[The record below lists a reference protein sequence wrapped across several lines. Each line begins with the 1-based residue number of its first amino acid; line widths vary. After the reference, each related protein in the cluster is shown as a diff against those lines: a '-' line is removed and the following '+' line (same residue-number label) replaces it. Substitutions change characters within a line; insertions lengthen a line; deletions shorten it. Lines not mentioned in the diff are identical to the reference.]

1 MNLPSGHKR
10 INSAYNQPYSGQ
22 KITPRTTIGTY
33 PIQKKSISKE
43 SFTKVTNLSTASTS
57 KNHKGSI
64 LFQNY
69 PLKLEGDLMGSS
81 KRQSREHSQNRSLT
95 PNKSQ
100 NSSRIY
106 GSQNFK
112 SNVIPASKIKKPD
125 FSSKTGKN
133 VKNIIQKNI
142 RDPLNMSNISSSN
155 RSRLNDTNNSFVGS
169 DSLNRTRFGGSSL
182 IKNGINLK
190 QRVGTPNSRLNNSQI
205 TKSSSDLHRKL
216 NNKSPLSKSPNN
228 INKFSSK
235 IQSLGNLN
243 NNSNKLNKNGFDTSL
258 IKQLN
263 DFKNNKSPTPN
274 ILKNLNNSFNK
285 KPINATKITGGP
297 ITKKIISGNLINMNM
312 TNDVSTNSTF
322 ISKDLQ
328 SKDVNIERMNSRDIS
343 NDPSS
348 HNLNFVLQNQVTS
361 NFVGNLINTSNTYH
375 NSANTF
381 GKKDSKEEKALIGER
396 FNLQKEKELK
406 GVVDFREITT
416 SPLLRVFLFY
426 FRKNRNI

>member
-22 KITPRTTIGTY
+22 KLTPRTTIGTF

-43 SFTKVTNLSTASTS
+43 SLTKVSNLSTASTS

-69 PLKLEGDLMGSS
+69 PLKLEGDLMGTS

-112 SNVIPASKIKKPD
+112 SNVIPVKKIKKPE
-125 FSSKTGKN
+125 FSGKPSIKN
-133 VKNIIQKNI
+133 VKNIINKNVW
-142 RDPLNMSNISSSN
+142 DPLNMSNISSSN
-155 RSRLNDTNNSFVGS
+155 RNRLNETNNSFVGP
-169 DSLNRTRFGGSSL
+169 DSLNRTRLGGSSL
-182 IKNGINLK
+182 NKNGINLK

-216 NNKSPLSKSPNN
+216 NSKSPLSKSPNN
-228 INKFSSK
+228 MNKFSTK

-243 NNSNKLNKNGFDTSL
+243 NNKLNKNAFDTGL

-285 KPINATKITGGP
+285 KPINAPKINGGP
-297 ITKKIISGNLINMNM
+297 ITKKIITGNLVNMNM

-328 SKDVNIERMNSRDIS
+328 SRDVNTEKINSGLNSKDYT

-348 HNLNFVLQNQVTS
+348 NINFVVQNHVTS
-361 NFVGNLINTSNTYH
+361 NFVGNLMNMSNQQQ
-375 NSANTF
+375 NSNSSIV
-381 GKKDSKEEKALIGER
+381 KRDSKEEKTLVGDRIN
-396 FNLQKEKELK
+396 FQKEKEIK

-416 SPLLRVFLFY
+416 SPLLRVF
-426 FRKNRNI
+426 

>member
-22 KITPRTTIGTY
+22 KLTPRTTIGTF

-43 SFTKVTNLSTASTS
+43 SLTKVSNLSTASTS

-69 PLKLEGDLMGSS
+69 PLKLEGDLMGTS

-112 SNVIPASKIKKPD
+112 SNVIPVKKIKKHD
-125 FSSKTGKN
+125 FSGKPSIKN
-133 VKNIIQKNI
+133 VKNIINKNVW
-142 RDPLNMSNISSSN
+142 DPLNMSNISSSN
-155 RSRLNDTNNSFVGS
+155 RSRFNETNNSFVGP
-169 DSLNRTRFGGSSL
+169 DSLNRTRLGGSSL
-182 IKNGINLK
+182 NKNGINLK

-216 NNKSPLSKSPNN
+216 NSKSPLSKSPNN
-228 INKFSSK
+228 MNKFSSK

-243 NNSNKLNKNGFDTSL
+243 NNKLNKNAFDTGL

-285 KPINATKITGGP
+285 KPINAQKINGGP
-297 ITKKIISGNLINMNM
+297 ITKKIITGNLVNMNM

-328 SKDVNIERMNSRDIS
+328 SRDVNTEKINSGLNSRDYT

-348 HNLNFVLQNQVTS
+348 NINFVVQNHVTS
-361 NFVGNLINTSNTYH
+361 NFVGNLMNMSNQQQ
-375 NSANTF
+375 NSNSSIV
-381 GKKDSKEEKALIGER
+381 KRDSKEEKTLMGDRI
-396 FNLQKEKELK
+396 NLQKDKEIK

-416 SPLLRVFLFY
+416 SPLLRVF
-426 FRKNRNI
+426 